1 MKVLV
6 LGAGVVGAT
15 AAYHLVR
22 DGHEVE
28 VIDRQPGAG
37 LETSFANGGQV
48 SASHATPWATPATPF
63 KALRWLGRDD
73 APLLFRA
80 ARWDPALWL
89 WLVRFLGNCT
99 PGRTRLN
106 TERTVRIALYSR
118 ESLKHLRAELG
129 LRYDQERRG
138 ILHIF
143 RDQREYDAACAHA
156 EVMAAAGLP
165 QAVVAREA
173 LTQTEPALRSA
184 APGLVGGI
192 LSPDDESGDAHAFT
206 IAMAHLAT
214 EGGAVFHTGETVQGL
229 DVEGGRVAGVRTDKG
244 RRTADAYILSLGSW
258 SPLVA
263 RDAGLRLPIYPA
275 KGYSITLPVSGLAP
289 HVSITDDEHKMVYS
303 RLGDRLRAA
312 GTAELAGWDRT
323 LNRTRALLIRD
334 RAKALFPEA
343 GDYEQAEL
351 WCGLRPKT
359 PDSVPY
365 VGPTPLPNLWLN
377 TGHGTL
383 GWTMAVGSARVIA
396 DLIAGRPPEIDI
408 SGFGLDR

>member
-1 MKVLV
+1 MRVLV

-15 AAYHLVR
+15 AAYHLMR
-22 DGHEVE
+22 DGHAVE

-48 SASHATPWATPATPF
+48 SASHATPWATPHTPW
-63 KALRWLGRDD
+63 KALRWLGRED
-73 APLLFRA
+73 APLVFRA

-89 WLVRFLGNCT
+89 WLARFLANCT
-99 PGRTRLN
+99 PARTRVN
-106 TERTVRIALYSR
+106 TERTVRLALYSR
-118 ESLKHLRAELG
+118 ESLKALRDALG
-129 LRYDQERRG
+129 LEYDAERRG

-143 RDQREYDAACAHA
+143 RDPREYDAACVSA
-156 EVMAAAGLP
+156 EMMADAGLP
-165 QAVVAREA
+165 QTIMDRES
-173 LTQTEPALRSA
+173 LVQMEPALRSA
-184 APGLVGGI
+184 APRLIGGI

-206 IAMAHLAT
+206 AAMARLAT
-214 EGGAVFHTGETVQGL
+214 EGGAVFHTGETILGL
-229 DVEGGRVAGVRTDKG
+229 EVEGRRIAAVRTDKC
-244 RRTADAYILSLGSW
+244 RHTADAYVLSLGSW

-275 KGYSITLPVSGLAP
+275 KGYSITVPVTGLAP
-289 HVSITDDEHKMVYS
+289 HVSITDDEHKLVYS
-303 RLGDRLRAA
+303 RLGNRLRAA
-312 GTAELAGWDRT
+312 GTAELAGWDNT
-323 LNRTRALLIRD
+323 LNRQRALVVRD
-334 RAKALFPEA
+334 RAQELFPEA

-383 GWTMAVGSARVIA
+383 GWTMAVGSARIIA
-396 DLIAGRPPEIDI
+396 DLIAGRRPEIDI
-408 SGFGLDR
+408 SGLGLKR

>member
-1 MKVLV
+1 MKVLI

-22 DGHEVE
+22 NGHEVE
-28 VIDRQPGAG
+28 VIDRQPDAG

-89 WLVRFLGNCT
+89 WLARFLANCT
-99 PGRTRLN
+99 PGRTRRN

-129 LRYDQERRG
+129 LHYDQERRG

-143 RDQREYDAACAHA
+143 RDRREYDAACAHA

-165 QAVVAREA
+165 QTILAPEA
-173 LTQTEPALRSA
+173 LTQAEPALRSA
-184 APGLVGGI
+184 APGLVGGL

-206 IAMAHLAT
+206 IAMARLAA
-214 EGGAVFHTGETVQGL
+214 EGGAVFHTGETVLGL
-229 DVEGGRVAGVRTDKG
+229 DVAAGRVAGVRTDKA
-244 RRTADAYILSLGSW
+244 RRSADAYVLSLGSW

-289 HVSITDDEHKMVYS
+289 RVSITDDQHKMVYS

-312 GTAELAGWDRT
+312 GTAELAGWDRS
-323 LNRTRALLIRD
+323 LDHKRARLIRD
-334 RAKALFPEA
+334 HAKTLFPEA
-343 GDYEQAEL
+343 GDYDQAEP

-359 PDSVPY
+359 PDSIPY

-383 GWTMAVGSARVIA
+383 GWTMAVGSARIIA
-396 DLIAGRPPEIDI
+396 DLIGGRPPEIDI

>member
-15 AAYHLVR
+15 AAWHLVR

-28 VIDRQPGAG
+28 VIDRQPAAG

-48 SASHATPWATPATPF
+48 SASHATPWATPQTPW
-63 KALRWLGRDD
+63 KALRWLGHDD
-73 APLLFRA
+73 APLVFRA
-80 ARWDPALWL
+80 ARWDPALWM
-89 WLVRFLGNCT
+89 WMARFLANCT
-99 PGRTRLN
+99 PGRTRAN
-106 TERTVRIALYSR
+106 TEKTVRIALYSR
-118 ESLKHLRAELG
+118 DALKALRAELD
-129 LRYDQERRG
+129 LHYDAETRG

-143 RDQREYDAACAHA
+143 RETREYDRACASA
-156 EVMAAAGLP
+156 EVMARAGLP
-165 QAVVAREA
+165 QTILPATAVV
-173 LTQTEPALRSA
+173 QSEPALRSA
-184 APGLVGGI
+184 APDLVGGI

-206 IAMAHLAT
+206 ATMARLAA
-214 EGGAVFHTGETVQGL
+214 EGGAVFHHGETVLGL
-229 DVEGGRVAGVRTDKG
+229 DIESGRVIGVRTSHG

-275 KGYSITLPVSGLAP
+275 KGYSVTVPVTGLAP

-312 GTAELAGWDRT
+312 GTAELAGWNTT
-323 LNRTRALLIRD
+323 LNRPRALLIRD
-334 RAKALFPEA
+334 LAQALFPEA

-383 GWTMAVGSARVIA
+383 GWTMAVGSARIIT
-396 DLIAGRPPEIDI
+396 DLIGGRTPEIDV
-408 SGFGLDR
+408 SGFGLKR